1 MIVSVRSISKTFHR
15 AGKKFTETA
24 QEIEVDKKTY
34 DILKAEPM
42 LVVEEV
48 SEKKKKDEK

>member
-1 MIVSVRSISKTFHR
+1 VVISVRSISKTFHR
-15 AGKKFTETA
+15 AGKKFTETP

-48 SEKKKKDEK
+48 KEEKKKDK

>member
-1 MIVSVRSISKTFHR
+1 MIISVRSISKTFHR

-24 QEIEVDKKTY
+24 QEIEVNKKTY

-42 LVVEEV
+42 LVVEDVKEAK
-48 SEKKKKDEK
+48 EKKD